1 MKLLSKDR
9 FELAREFMRS
19 RARGLE
25 RALFEYEFEAGSA
38 SNVYKELAL
47 FQNEDGGFG
56 KGIEPDL
63 RCECSSAL
71 GTTVALQYMA
81 RLGEKN
87 TDMIYGAIQYLLRA
101 YNETFNGWEI

>member
-1 MKLLSKDR
+1 MKQLSKDQ

-63 RCECSSAL
+63 RCEVFIGFRDNCCI
-71 GTTVALQYMA
+71 T
-81 RLGEKN
+81 
-87 TDMIYGAIQYLLRA
+87 IYGSSR
-101 YNETFNGWEI
+101 